1 MSIPTPFLHLVD
13 DAAIFPPG
21 LAPLEEAVG
30 RHRAHRRSPHA
41 DLVGPFI
48 IDTRRLPTLMDLPE
62 VDGLAV
68 SVVVP
73 SWEHLLDVVDS
84 VESSVLHLA
93 GLEVKLTG
101 TTPVDQQVE
110 SIADA
115 APDRIATYVEAPRP
129 QDASWPSVLDAV
141 ARHGLRLKFRTGGT
155 EDSAFPTEPELSV
168 WIAAAAQARVP
179 FKATAGLHH
188 AVRHTGPT
196 TGFEHHGYLNL
207 LLATAQAIAGEPVEP
222 TLAERD
228 PTVLAHLFAR
238 LDDRVLADARQKFV
252 SYGSCSVLD
261 PLDDLTRLGL
271 IRAPAAEETS

>member
-1 MSIPTPFLHLVD
+1 MSIPAPFQHLVD

-21 LAPLEEAVG
+21 LAPLEEAVVN
-30 RHRAHRRSPHA
+30 HRAHQQSTHA

-48 IDTRRLPTLMDLPE
+48 IDTGRLPTLMDLPE
-62 VDGLAV
+62 IDGLAV

-73 SWEHLLDVVDS
+73 SWEHLPGVVDS
-84 VESSVLHLA
+84 VRDSALHLV

-101 TTPVDQQVE
+101 TTPADRQVD

-115 APDRIATYVEAPRP
+115 APDRVATYVEAPRP
-129 QDASWPSVLDAV
+129 RDANWPSLLDAV

-155 EDSAFPTEPELSV
+155 EDSDFPTEPELSV
-168 WIAAAAQARVP
+168 WVTAAAQARVP

-188 AVRHTGPT
+188 AVRHTGPK

-222 TLAERD
+222 TLAERNS
-228 PTVLAHLFAR
+228 TVLAHLFAR
-238 LDDRVLADARQKFV
+238 LDNHVLAHARRMFV
-252 SYGSCSVLD
+252 SYGSCSVLE
-261 PLDDLTRLGL
+261 PLNDLTTLGL
-271 IRAPAAEETS
+271 MRDPAIKETT